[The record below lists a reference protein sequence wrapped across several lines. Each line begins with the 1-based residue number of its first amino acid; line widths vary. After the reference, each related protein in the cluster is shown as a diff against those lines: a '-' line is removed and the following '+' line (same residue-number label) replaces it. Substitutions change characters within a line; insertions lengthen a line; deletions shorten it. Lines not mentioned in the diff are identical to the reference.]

1 MNRLN
6 EIEARANAATEGP
19 WEWDGESNEPWPAGD
34 NSLRSVSGAKDD
46 LVLYAWGYDAYGIEA
61 ARDADAEF
69 IAHARTDV
77 PDMAAALRAVLEVHK
92 EDGHGWGPGESF
104 CTECQ
109 QGYGL
114 LVPYPC
120 PTVTAIRRHLGD
132 DL

>member
-1 MNRLN
+1 MNRLD
-6 EIEARANAATEGP
+6 EIETRANAATEGP

-77 PDMAAALRAVLEVHK
+77 PALAAVARYALSQHSKDETHNECGHCADSYG
-92 EDGHGWGPGESF
+92 EDGWPCSTVREIHRLLGED
-104 CTECQ
+104 
-109 QGYGL
+109 
-114 LVPYPC
+114 V
-120 PTVTAIRRHLGD
+120 
-132 DL
+132 